1 MTFVGHAD
9 ASMVRCCDD
18 LDASVHFDQL
28 CVKPTQH
35 SGHTPGTIL
44 FFQQFAAI
52 LILAIKVHNLLGVD
66 RMMKLTAT
74 LGTTEIAKRSTANDH
89 DLAEITTTKNDV
101 PLDTKI
107 AYLLK
112 TYPRLSETFIL
123 NEILGMEDLGARL
136 HIFSLRRPD
145 DESFHPAVTK
155 VKARVTYALALGRRS
170 HFFDALMVIY
180 WHATLLLLRPKAYVG
195 TIRNYLRRPGHQ
207 RLKELM
213 QAGYLAGE
221 MKRSG
226 CTHLHA
232 HFANAPTTVA
242 ELIKSFS
249 GIPYSFT
256 AHAKDIYRSN
266 AHELD
271 RKIAGADFVLTCTG
285 FNLRHLRQLSTS
297 RTPIDCIYH
306 GIDLTLFDGR
316 RKGEGDESASSTAP
330 LILSVGRFCEK
341 KGLPYLIRACK
352 LLKDSGSNFRCR
364 IIGYGPMQE
373 ELDSLIDN
381 LDLRDRLTLVGKM
394 TQNQIA
400 DQYRE
405 ADIFALPCLVTD
417 DGDRDGIPNV
427 LIEAM
432 AQRIPVVSTDVSGIS
447 ELVTPMDNG
456 LLVPEKDAEA
466 LAFAID
472 RLLRD
477 SELRHR
483 MGDNGRARVL
493 SYFSLETSA
502 SAVWTAFQLRLAKTQ
517 TTTEDAV

>member
-1 MTFVGHAD
+1 
-9 ASMVRCCDD
+9 
-18 LDASVHFDQL
+18 
-28 CVKPTQH
+28 
-35 SGHTPGTIL
+35 
-44 FFQQFAAI
+44 
-52 LILAIKVHNLLGVD
+52 
-66 RMMKLTAT
+66 MKLTTTRETRDIAPRSKAT
-74 LGTTEIAKRSTANDH
+74 GPC
-89 DLAEITTTKNDV
+89 EITATKNV
-101 PLDTKI
+101 LQLDTKI

-145 DESFHPAVTK
+145 DERAHPAVKK
-155 VKARVTYALALGRRS
+155 VKARITYALALGPRS
-170 HFFDALMVIY
+170 HPVDALMVIY
-180 WHATLLLLRPKAYVG
+180 RHASLFLLHPKAYLRTVG
-195 TIRNYLRRPGHQ
+195 NYLRRPGHQ

-221 MKRSG
+221 MKKAG

-232 HFANAPTTVA
+232 HFANVPTTVA
-242 ELIKSFS
+242 ELINSFT

-256 AHAKDIYRSN
+256 AHAKDIYRSD
-266 AHELD
+266 AQELD

-285 FNLRHLRQLSTS
+285 FNLRHLRKLSTS
-297 RTPIDCIYH
+297 QTPIDCIYH

-316 RKGEGDESASSTAP
+316 RKCGGDHTALGTAP

-341 KGLPYLIRACK
+341 KGFPYLIRACK
-352 LLKDSGSNFRCR
+352 LLKEAETNFRCQ

-373 ELDSLIDN
+373 ELDSLIVD
-381 LDLRDRLTLVGKM
+381 LELRDCVTLVGKM

-400 DQYRE
+400 ESYRE

-432 AQRIPVVSTDVSGIS
+432 AQRVPVISTDVSGIS

-456 LLVPEKDAEA
+456 LLVPEKDADA
-466 LAFAID
+466 LAFAIV

-477 SELRHR
+477 DDLRRR
-483 MGDNGRARVL
+483 MGNNGRARVL
-493 SYFSLETSA
+493 THFSLETSA
-502 SAVWTAFQLRLAKTQ
+502 SAVWKAFQARLG
-517 TTTEDAV
+517 TTKADEEDLV